1 MTKAGHMGLI
11 KILPCEKYVQHV
23 LAYTTVF
30 QAQDA
35 NVQVVRLLNSSHG
48 FQKQVLAE
56 LPDRPTA

>member
-1 MTKAGHMGLI
+1 MGLI
-11 KILPCEKYVQHV
+11 KIRPCEKYVQHV